1 MSDQLMT
8 EAVAQPGMPSARMG
22 RLFEWAS
29 DRSTLIIGLTLS
41 ALVLF
46 LGFVAPFIYPVD
58 PFAIH
63 PDHALEAPS
72 RLFPFGTDEL
82 GRDELALLLSGGLA
96 TLIVS
101 LPAAILS
108 FVVGVAYGLASGL
121 GPAWLDRLL
130 MRLLDAVLALPSLII
145 LLFFASL
152 VTLDNT
158 SLILLLGFISWPS
171 LARLVRNETMAQKGR
186 DFVLGTEQLG
196 ATRFYIAR
204 VHLLR
209 VMAPILV
216 VNGTFMVG
224 DAIFALSA
232 LSFLGLGVQPPQ
244 VSWGSLLETGLDIIA
259 LDPWWMILP
268 PGIVVFAALL
278 AASLTG
284 QGLLA
289 RWGNRR

>member
-1 MSDQLMT
+1 MSDQLTMT
-8 EAVAQPGMPSARMG
+8 TAAPGAPTARLG
-22 RLFEWAS
+22 RLFTWAS
-29 DRSTLIIGLTLS
+29 DRGTLITGLTLS
-41 ALVLF
+41 VLVLF
-46 LGFVAPFIYPVD
+46 IGFVGPFIYPVD

-63 PDHALEAPS
+63 PNHALEPPS
-72 RLFPFGTDEL
+72 WAFPFGTDEL

-101 LPAAILS
+101 LPSAILA

-152 VTLDNT
+152 VTLNDT

-186 DFVLGTEQLG
+186 DFVLATEQLG
-196 ATRFYIAR
+196 AGRFYVAR

-216 VNGTFMVG
+216 VNGTFMIG

-289 RWGNRR
+289 RWGNRK

>member
-1 MSDQLMT
+1 MSDQLMSAGT
-8 EAVAQPGMPSARMG
+8 PQAGLPSAQIGRM
-22 RLFEWAS
+22 FDWAS
-29 DRSTLIIGLTLS
+29 ERGTLIAGL
-41 ALVLF
+41 ALTGFVLF
-46 LGFVAPFIYPVD
+46 MGFIAPFLYPAN

-63 PDHALEAPS
+63 PQHALEAPS
-72 RLFPFGTDEL
+72 AMFPLGTDEL
-82 GRDELALLLSGGLA
+82 GRDELALLLSGGYA
-96 TLIVS
+96 TLIVA
-101 LPAAILS
+101 LPAAVLS
-108 FVVGVAYGLASGL
+108 FAVGIAYGLVSGL
-121 GPAWLDRLL
+121 APVWADRLL

-152 VTLDNT
+152 VSLSNT
-158 SLILLLGFISWPS
+158 TLILLLGFISWPS

-186 DFVLGTEQLG
+186 DFVLAAEQLG
-196 ATRFYIAR
+196 GSRVYIAR

-224 DAIFALSA
+224 DQIFALSA

-268 PGIVVFAALL
+268 PGFMVFAALL

-289 RWGNRR
+289 RWGSRR

>member
-1 MSDQLMT
+1 MSTTILQRP
-8 EAVAQPGMPSARMG
+8 PGLAAAP
-22 RLFEWAS
+22 
-29 DRSTLIIGLTLS
+29 
-41 ALVLF
+41 
-46 LGFVAPFIYPVD
+46 LGKFVAWLTAKNTLAAGTILGLLILFVGFAAPYLYPVD
-58 PFAIH
+58 PYAIN
-63 PDHALEAPS
+63 PTHALEAPS
-72 RLFPFGTDEL
+72 AAFPLGTDEL

-101 LPAAILS
+101 LPAAILA
-108 FVVGVAYGLASGL
+108 FFVGVAYGLASGL
-121 GPAWLDRLL
+121 GPAWLDKIL
-130 MRLLDAVLALPSLII
+130 MRLLDAILALPSLII
-145 LLFFASL
+145 LIFFASL
-152 VTLDNT
+152 VTLNNT

-171 LARLVRNETMAQKGR
+171 LARLVRNETLAQKNR
-186 DFVLGTEQLG
+186 DFVLATEQLG
-196 ATRFYIAR
+196 AGKFYIAR

-244 VSWGSLLETGLDIIA
+244 VSWGSLLESGLDIIA
-259 LDPWWMILP
+259 LNPWWLILP
-268 PGIVVFAALL
+268 PGLLVFGSLL

-289 RWGNRR
+289 KFGGTR

>member
-1 MSDQLMT
+1 MSEQLMT
-8 EAVAQPGMPSARMG
+8 MSTAPGGTASARLG
-22 RLFEWAS
+22 RLFNWAS
-29 DRSTLIIGLTLS
+29 DRATLVTGLTLS
-41 ALVLF
+41 AIVLF
-46 LGFVAPFIYPVD
+46 IGCVGPFIYPVD

-63 PDHALEAPS
+63 PAHALEAPS
-72 RLFPFGTDEL
+72 WAFPLGTDEL

-101 LPAAILS
+101 LPSAILA
-108 FVVGVAYGLASGL
+108 FFVGVAYGLLSGL

-130 MRLLDAVLALPSLII
+130 MRLLDAILALPSLII
-145 LLFFASL
+145 LIFFASL
-152 VTLDNT
+152 VTLDDT
-158 SLILLLGFISWPS
+158 SLILLLGFISWPP
-171 LARLVRNETMAQKGR
+171 LARLVRNETIAQKGR
-186 DFVLGTEQLG
+186 DFVLATEQLG
-196 ATRFYIAR
+196 ASRFYVAR

-259 LDPWWMILP
+259 LNPWWMILP